1 MAVTA
6 SACKNGSV
14 GSVQGCMWKYII
26 PNSHLRGLPPS
37 PTVLSSF
44 SACIFKIFQVLI
56 IISSPSLSP
65 QSSPHLY
72 LSHLPSLISHL
83 LSLPCLHLPSC
94 SLLAGGCGQRWARVG
109 ARRRRRASWRG
120 STGGDLGDG
129 KNLERGG
136 SGSVAATT
144 GSLLSQLPSCMDLSA
159 ASSSNGICRRVAPRQ
174 DRPPGSPVT
183 GKGESARVSGF
194 GFQVLVFFFMIFL
207 LAVQWHNLPLVK
219 SGISWT
225 GVPSACKNSYFYW
238 HLRAGRRPN
247 CMRKF
252 VLTVWE
258 HAFL

>member
-94 SLLAGGCGQRWARVG
+94 SMLAGGCGQRWARVG
-109 ARRRRRASWRG
+109 VRRQRRVTRIHRRG
-120 STGGDLGDG
+120 PRRWQEPRVGRQRLGGGDNRIPSLSTPLLHGFFRR
-129 KNLERGG
+129 LLFERDLPPGG
-136 SGSVAATT
+136 TTT
-144 GSLLSQLPSCMDLSA
+144 GSA
-159 ASSSNGICRRVAPRQ
+159 AGQPR
-174 DRPPGSPVT
+174 D
-183 GKGESARVSGF
+183 GEGWIR
-194 GFQVLVFFFMIFL
+194 
-207 LAVQWHNLPLVK
+207 
-219 SGISWT
+219 
-225 GVPSACKNSYFYW
+225 
-238 HLRAGRRPN
+238 
-247 CMRKF
+247 
-252 VLTVWE
+252 
-258 HAFL
+258 